1 MEKTHGKDPLC
12 RSPERKR
19 TAKMVAHG
27 KLGFPVV
34 PPSRLSEF
42 YTLWLKTIRAQGG
55 MCVVKHLH
63 VLVCW
68 PAAREPRLYVSIK
81 TKKNM
86 CLCLLNGYGDHGHV
100 SA

>member
-81 TKKNM
+81 TKKT
-86 CLCLLNGYGDHGHV
+86 CVYVC
-100 SA
+100 